1 MASNSSSLQVYDNP
15 PGLLINHDFTIQVQP
30 KSEDIQNEWTQ
41 VTAYAI
47 EVANAS
53 TVSNNFN
60 HHSVALGSF
69 DLSSPVRVRVTYTAG
84 PVKSAVIRPQSR
96 GIDAQ
101 LLENEITFTLDHAQ
115 DVMLELDGNK
125 WKALHLLT
133 NTIVPDAPT
142 EDATDL
148 WYFGPGINQGAAYSR
163 VTDGVNLMVP
173 SGTTVYLAGGAFVTC
188 RINFID
194 VSNSAVRGHGFII
207 GPKGGYD
214 IREHGS
220 AIHMSR
226 SRHIQ
231 VEGVTSLGAIGFSL
245 SAGECKS
252 VYVNRYRSFS
262 SSGNGDG
269 VDFFCSSDIMIEN
282 CFLRNSDDTIALY
295 SHRWNWYG
303 DSSRITIQ
311 NCVLLP
317 DIAHAINMGTHG
329 NPESPETTSD
339 ITIRNIDIL
348 DHEENQMWYQGCIA
362 INAAD
367 SNLFKDIHVED
378 IRVERITRGQLLN
391 IRVMQNTMWTTAP
404 GRGIRNLTFKN
415 ISLCTQDSKTINPS
429 MMLGYDQARQIENV
443 TFQNLKIDDLVV
455 HDQMDKPTWYMVSD
469 FVPLFVNEH
478 VQNVKFIVS

>member
-1 MASNSSSLQVYDNP
+1 MASHSSSIQVYDNP
-15 PGLLINHDFTIQVQP
+15 PGLLINHDFTIHIQP
-30 KSEDIQNEWTQ
+30 TGEDTRKSWTQ
-41 VTAYAI
+41 VAAYAI

-60 HHSVALGSF
+60 HHSVALASF
-69 DLSSPVRVRVTYTAG
+69 DLSGPVRVRVTYTAG

-96 GIDAQ
+96 GIDCH

-133 NTIVPDAPT
+133 NTIVPDGPT

-163 VTDGVNLMVP
+163 VADGVNLMVP

-188 RINFID
+188 RINFIG
-194 VSNSAVRGHGFII
+194 VSNSAIRGHGFII
-207 GPKGGYD
+207 GPEGGYD
-214 IREHGS
+214 IREHGG
-220 AIHMSR
+220 AIHMSQ
-226 SRHIQ
+226 SSNIL
-231 VEGVTSLGAIGFSL
+231 VEGVTSLGANGFSL
-245 SAGECKS
+245 SAGECES
-252 VYVNRYRSFS
+252 VHVNRYRSFS

-269 VDFFCSSDIMIEN
+269 VDFFC
-282 CFLRNSDDTIALY
+282 
-295 SHRWNWYG
+295 
-303 DSSRITIQ
+303 SRITIQ

-367 SNLFKDIHVED
+367 SNLFEDIHVED
-378 IRVERITRGQLLN
+378 VRVERITRGQLLN
-391 IRVMQNTMWTTAP
+391 LRVMQNTMWTTAP

-415 ISLCTQDSKTINPS
+415 ISLCTRDSKIINPS
-429 MMLGYDQARQIENV
+429 MILGYDQARQIENV
-443 TFQNLKIDDLVV
+443 TFENLKIDHLVV
-455 HDQMDKPTWYMVSD
+455 HDQMDKPAWYMVSD
-469 FVPLFVNEH
+469 FVPLFANEH
-478 VQNVKFIVS
+478 VKNIKFAVS